1 MDLTISPYI
10 IWIIYFTIGERN
22 VAHVLMTIWFSSQV
36 PCGAGT
42 KIPSKM
48 CSCAN
53 RGLISPI
60 ITHLTRDICSRFQV
74 WNIYQHLARKSLKC
88 RYSKYT
94 IHGASHYRYLIHYNK
109 YTYIYILNKTHD
121 VDLESTC
128 GPHGCQLS
136 FWRLKMG
143 YINFKPI
150 FSCGKPNNE
159 LTHLVEAGKRM
170 IYHDFFK
177 GFHHFQGPG
186 QKKTNKESHAK
197 GEPPND
203 RCLLVEKT

>member
-1 MDLTISPYI
+1 MFIDKNSLVSRVETNISFHFIDQKFISRYGIAYTMDLTISPYI

-109 YTYIYILNKTHD
+109 YTYIYI
-121 VDLESTC
+121 
-128 GPHGCQLS
+128 
-136 FWRLKMG
+136 
-143 YINFKPI
+143 YI
-150 FSCGKPNNE
+150 
-159 LTHLVEAGKRM
+159 
-170 IYHDFFK
+170 Y
-177 GFHHFQGPG
+177 
-186 QKKTNKESHAK
+186 
-197 GEPPND
+197 
-203 RCLLVEKT
+203 

>member
-94 IHGASHYRYLIHYNK
+94 IHGASHWYCIYNGSDHITLYHLDHIFHDRRTQRSARPDDDLILFSSPLRRWHQD
-109 YTYIYILNKTHD
+109 TFED
-121 VDLESTC
+121 VFLC
-128 GPHGCQLS
+128 
-136 FWRLKMG
+136 
-143 YINFKPI
+143 KPW
-150 FSCGKPNNE
+150 FN
-159 LTHLVEAGKRM
+159 LTH
-170 IYHDFFK
+170 
-177 GFHHFQGPG
+177 HHP
-186 QKKTNKESHAK
+186 S
-197 GEPPND
+197 D
-203 RCLLVEKT
+203 